1 MQNIVPIQ
9 ITFQAVN
16 ATDIKNLVHDLAG
29 TLGSMPNAD
38 VPAQTTVSTVPTQPA
53 PTQPST
59 QAPVQQPPQQPQYG
73 QQPGYGQQPQQPQYG
88 QAPQQAYGQQPQQY
102 GQQPEQPQYGQQPP
116 VQGQPG
122 QQDQQQYG
130 QRPPQQGGV
139 PTTTPG
145 YTLDQLGVSSSAGY
159 GCRQRPGADRVA
171 AATRGRRSDADLIQ
185 ASMVS
190 LQRSSVALGAGSNDG
205 NCTCRAGTRA
215 AVSQR
220 GIPLVAVYAKCQAR
234 SHVT

>member
-29 TLGSMPNAD
+29 TLGSMPND
-38 VPAQTTVSTVPTQPA
+38 SVPAETTVSTVPTQPA

-59 QAPVQQPPQQPQYG
+59 QAPVQPPQQPQYG
-73 QQPGYGQQPQQPQYG
+73 QQPGYGQQPQ
-88 QAPQQAYGQQPQQY
+88 YGQQPVYGQPPQY

-130 QRPPQQGGV
+130 QQQPPQQGGV

-145 YTLDQLGVSSSAGY
+145 YTLDQLGVAAQPVMDAGKGPELIGWLQQQGVGGLTQLDPSKY
-159 GCRQRPGADRVA
+159 GEF
-171 AATRGRRSDADLIQ
+171 ATFLRSLGGRI
-185 ASMVS
+185 
-190 LQRSSVALGAGSNDG
+190 
-205 NCTCRAGTRA
+205 
-215 AVSQR
+215 
-220 GIPLVAVYAKCQAR
+220 
-234 SHVT
+234 